1 MIPVLSLDM
10 EDPFGFI
17 EKYGS
22 FDHVKIGHSVAIF
35 GKNIFS
41 QFEKRHLKVIVDL
54 KFTDIPSTVARSVK
68 SWDHPCVVGFTVHA
82 AAGIDAVK
90 AAIESTDK
98 FIFSVVKLTSIQG
111 EIQQYIDQITALKD
125 LGSSFVLPGRWAIE
139 LRKIITTKILVPGVR
154 MKRQA
159 DDQKDVVSID
169 QIKDVADFA
178 VIGREVYKSDDPKT
192 AMEDIRRLC
201 YA

>member
-1 MIPVLSLDM
+1 
-10 EDPFGFI
+10 
-17 EKYGS
+17 
-22 FDHVKIGHSVAIF
+22 
-35 GKNIFS
+35 
-41 QFEKRHLKVIVDL
+41 
-54 KFTDIPSTVARSVK
+54 
-68 SWDHPCVVGFTVHA
+68 
-82 AAGIDAVK
+82 
-90 AAIESTDK
+90 
-98 FIFSVVKLTSIQG
+98 
-111 EIQQYIDQITALKD
+111 
-125 LGSSFVLPGRWAIE
+125 